1 MWKTIYSLSKITYL
15 MKKKAV
21 YPTVFFCM
29 LLLSSCQKG
38 LNYSLD
44 PVPPPPTVYYIN
56 FSVNGDT
63 VNYSGVNQA
72 SFTKDK
78 DSLYNFNVMVGVAP
92 STYLDRVQIN
102 IVDANAIV
110 TGKEYEGDVLPGKPR
125 VTITYNDAS
134 NRLFSSAVSKNNAN
148 VRVMLTENTADH
160 ITGTFSGNLQNADD
174 VARGD
179 YSKVKVITAGTFF
192 VKK

>member
-1 MWKTIYSLSKITYL
+1 MFTKNTYL

-29 LLLSSCQKG
+29 LVLSTCQKG

-44 PVPPPPTVYYIN
+44 PVPPPPTVYYVD
-56 FSVNGDT
+56 FKVNGDPI
-63 VNYSGVNQA
+63 NYSGVSQS

-78 DSLYNFNVMVGVAP
+78 DSLYNCNVMVGVAP

-102 IVDANAIV
+102 IVDVDAIV
-110 TGKEYEGDVLPGKPR
+110 TGKTYEGELFPGKPK
-125 VTITYNDAS
+125 VTITYNDQS
-134 NRLFSSAVSKNNAN
+134 NKLFTSTVSKNNAN
-148 VRVMLTENTADH
+148 VSVTLTENTADH
-160 ITGTFSGNLQNADD
+160 VTGTFSGNLQNAAD
-174 VARGD
+174 VAKGD
-179 YSKVKVITAGTFF
+179 TTNIKVITNGTFF